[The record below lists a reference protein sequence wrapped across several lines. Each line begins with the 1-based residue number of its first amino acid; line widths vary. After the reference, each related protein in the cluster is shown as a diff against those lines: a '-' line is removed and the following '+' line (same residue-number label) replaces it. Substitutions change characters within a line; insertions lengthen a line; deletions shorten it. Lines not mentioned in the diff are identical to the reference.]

1 MKNKK
6 FLIVGILALVLLIAA
21 GAVLVPMLLSGGG
34 SVTKSHLILCDLMDC
49 STPGSSV
56 LHYLPEFAQTYVH
69 TGVLDSTCM
78 C

>member
-34 SVTKSHLILCDLMDC
+34 ETQSAPTKATTADPSQEGYALYWNVDRHPK
-49 STPGSSV
+49 S
-56 LHYLPEFAQTYVH
+56 
-69 TGVLDSTCM
+69 
-78 C
+78 